1 MPFGRG
7 KNDPLPP
14 LIFLSERSFIQEDT
28 HSIDRVWAISEDE
41 APGLSVFIA
50 LGNYKHSKNAY

>member
-7 KNDPLPP
+7 KNDPLPFF
-14 LIFLSERSFIQEDT
+14 FLSERFIQEDT
-28 HSIDRVWAISEDE
+28 HSTDRVWAISEDE